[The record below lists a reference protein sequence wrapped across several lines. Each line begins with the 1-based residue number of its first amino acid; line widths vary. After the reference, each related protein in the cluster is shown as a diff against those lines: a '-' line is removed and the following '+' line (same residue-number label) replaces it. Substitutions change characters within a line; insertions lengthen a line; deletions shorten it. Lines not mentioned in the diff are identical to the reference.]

1 VTADDDANLSPSSG
15 VAAASVLLDR
25 GRGRPTQTIA
35 ASVNG
40 HSWFTEAL
48 QKVSERCQYEQA
60 AKQANVPAPSV

>member
-1 VTADDDANLSPSSG
+1 

-25 GRGRPTQTIA
+25 GRGRPAQTIA